1 MRNCSVVTEF
11 ILLGIPHTEGLETML
26 FALFLS
32 FYLFTLKGNLLIL
45 LAIVSST
52 RLHTPMYFFLCEL
65 SVFDIFFPS
74 VSSPKLLFHLS
85 GNCRAISYAGCV
97 SQLFSYHFLGC
108 TECFLYTV
116 MAYDCFVAIC
126 YPLHYTVTM
135 SHRVCAILAMG
146 TPFFGCIQVTFL
158 TTLTFQLPYCGPNE
172 VDYYFCD
179 IPVMLKLACANT
191 STLEMVGFINVGLM
205 SLSCSLLILTFY
217 SRIVYSILQ
226 ICSAEGLHR
235 ALSTCSAHLTAI
247 FLFYMPVVLI
257 YLQPTPSPGLNVTVQ
272 VLNNLVTAM
281 LNPLIYSP
289 RNKKVKSSL
298 REALHQLGFLPE
310 QLRERS
316 IANISISI
324 HIL

>member
-11 ILLGIPHTEGLETML
+11 ILLRIPHTEGLETML

-52 RLHTPMYFFLCEL
+52 WLHTPMYFFLCEL

-85 GNCRAISYAGCV
+85 AISYAGCV

-146 TPFFGCIQVTFL
+146 ISFFGCIQATFL

-191 STLEMVGFINVGLM
+191 STLEMVGFISVGLM
-205 SLSCSLLILTFY
+205 PLGCFLLILTSY
-217 SRIVYSILQ
+217 SCIVFSILQ
-226 ICSAEGLHR
+226 THSAEGRRH
-235 ALSTCSAHLTAI
+235 AFSTCSAHLIAI
-247 FLFYMPVVLI
+247 LLAFMPVAVI
-257 YLQPTPSPGLNVTVQ
+257 YLQPTPNPSLNAAVQ
-272 VLNNLVTAM
+272 ILNNLVTPM
-281 LNPLIYSP
+281 MNPLIYSL
-289 RNKKVKSSL
+289 RNKEVKYSL
-298 REALHQLGFLPE
+298 SWQKKLGPSFSHSLF
-310 QLRERS
+310 
-316 IANISISI
+316 
-324 HIL
+324 